1 MSGLPPVRHRPG
13 LGTGC
18 TVLFLGSPCS
28 LSPFVFLAPRSCP
41 VRRSCF
47 RYPARP
53 ASVPRAPCAALRL
66 LLPLVFAARPTVR
79 ASFLP
84 SASPRSHVSHMCPH
98 SMASPQ
104 LLAQLVPALVPLSA
118 PKRHEFGPGRLP
130 VQRRGNWPAGRN
142 HHGGQHPAPPGDG
155 LRVAS
160 LATLQATKT
169 RLTEFPLLPRLPR
182 HLSLP
187 AQPPGQSRQMSKR
200 SASSSVPR
208 SAGHRRRSPWSACSW
223 LEKTPSVWLL
233 R

>member
-1 MSGLPPVRHRPG
+1 MFLPDTRPCSGACPFGPRCSAVSPLFLSPHVFSGPSWGWPFRLVSELPPVRHRPG

-104 LLAQLVPALVPLSA
+104 LLAQLGSC
-118 PKRHEFGPGRLP
+118 FGPLVGPR
-130 VQRRGNWPAGRN
+130 
-142 HHGGQHPAPPGDG
+142 PP
-155 LRVAS
+155 
-160 LATLQATKT
+160 
-169 RLTEFPLLPRLPR
+169 
-182 HLSLP
+182 
-187 AQPPGQSRQMSKR
+187 
-200 SASSSVPR
+200 
-208 SAGHRRRSPWSACSW
+208 
-223 LEKTPSVWLL
+223 
-233 R
+233 